1 MIRESAQQDI
11 GVRPGQPRR
20 TSTPVMRDILL
31 REWVCPVK
39 MSVQSVLKEG
49 GAYVHWSFLQI
60 K

>member
-11 GVRPGQPRR
+11 GVRPGPPRR

-49 GAYVHWSFLQI
+49 GAYVH
-60 K
+60 